1 MHGQGCEGYDNMFL
15 GSKTDSFFLGYCQ
28 EYCFKDQGSVTL
40 QLYLVIFDYL
50 QDGFCMICIPVSF
63 DAAFYW
69 CVRAL
74 FKLEYKGRK
83 VNTQLAWEWS
93 GSYMTNRPNLLR

>member
-1 MHGQGCEGYDNMFL
+1 M
-15 GSKTDSFFLGYCQ
+15 
-28 EYCFKDQGSVTL
+28 
-40 QLYLVIFDYL
+40 
-50 QDGFCMICIPVSF
+50 QDGFCMICMPVSF

-69 CVRAL
+69 CVSAL

-83 VNTQLAWEWS
+83 INIKLAWEWS